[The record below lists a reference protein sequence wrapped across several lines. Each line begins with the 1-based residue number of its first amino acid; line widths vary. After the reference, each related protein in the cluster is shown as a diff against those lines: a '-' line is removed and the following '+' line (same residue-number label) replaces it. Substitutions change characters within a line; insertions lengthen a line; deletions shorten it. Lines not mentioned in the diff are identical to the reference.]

1 MNWEA
6 IGAIAELLGAVGV
19 IASLLYLSA
28 QVRDSRGALRASA
41 SQQFDQSLHETMM
54 SPAIEP
60 SLLKAVQGG
69 MADLSQLDDEAVFQF
84 NMWINGVMHR
94 YDNAYYQYR
103 MGMLDTDR
111 WEMHRADIVAVISAP
126 GVAYWWNLKPDNHT
140 GNQRAGPTQ
149 YSHQFVALVEEILAE
164 EPDRGE

>member
-1 MNWEA
+1 
-6 IGAIAELLGAVGV
+6 
-19 IASLLYLSA
+19 
-28 QVRDSRGALRASA
+28 
-41 SQQFDQSLHETMM
+41 MM

-111 WEMHRADIVAVISAP
+111 WEMHRADIVSVMSSP

-140 GNQRAGPTQ
+140 GNQRAGPTHIQ
-149 YSHQFVALVEEILAE
+149 PRVHR
-164 EPDRGE
+164 PGGGDHRRGDG